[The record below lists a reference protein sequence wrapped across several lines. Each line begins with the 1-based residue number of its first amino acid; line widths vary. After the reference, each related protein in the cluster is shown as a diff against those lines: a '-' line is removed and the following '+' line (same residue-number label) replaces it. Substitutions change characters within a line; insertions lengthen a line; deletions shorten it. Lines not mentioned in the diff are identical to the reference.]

1 MTKAEREK
9 AITKEMAVLNISREE
24 AEELVAEDERID
36 KMTMGELKVEMGEEH
51 WAVVKEMT
59 KTGERKTA
67 KTGKNAQ
74 KKPTN
79 YKFDTKKHKKDDE
92 KEDFL
97 VKLAEF
103 LPKLA
108 ENVEIVNP
116 NREISFKIGENSY
129 SLTLTKHRKQAKCT
143 KTAPKG
149 MGGGK
154 FLRKIPID
162 RRGRACTDHTRVFSV
177 KIHIAQFLSRKF
189 VQNALLTFPRNDGI
203 IST

>member
-9 AITKEMAVLNISREE
+9 AITKEMAVLKISREE

-36 KMTMGELKVEMGEEH
+36 KMTMGELKAEMGEEH
-51 WAVVKEMT
+51 WAVMKEMT

-67 KTGKNAQ
+67 KTGKTAQ
-74 KKPTN
+74 KTPTT

-103 LPKLA
+103 LPNLA

-129 SLTLTKHRKQAKCT
+129 SLTLTKHRK
-143 KTAPKG
+143 
-149 MGGGK
+149 
-154 FLRKIPID
+154 
-162 RRGRACTDHTRVFSV
+162 
-177 KIHIAQFLSRKF
+177 
-189 VQNALLTFPRNDGI
+189 
-203 IST
+203 